1 MEITENEIK
10 RLASLSR
17 LQFNDDEMQKI
28 AEDMSSIVSYVN
40 ELQRI
45 DTTSIQDNTTI
56 REFCELRDDE
66 VKESLPNEAI
76 IGNAPKKINGYFI
89 APTVVE

>member
-1 MEITENEIK
+1 MLMNCK
-10 RLASLSR
+10 
-17 LQFNDDEMQKI
+17 
-28 AEDMSSIVSYVN
+28 
-40 ELQRI
+40 
-45 DTTSIQDNTTI
+45 TTI